1 MCLDRVLDRE
11 LVQVE
16 LARHRGE
23 TPPYSARRGRA
34 RRRRLR
40 SDRPARNSAK
50 SAGSAVRRPSRYT
63 AWSTIMRSTLSPSSR
78 VRTNDGGP
86 NERTYH
92 SPCSATS
99 ECPGLCASH
108 STEQSSPD
116 VLDGKVATR
125 AEPGLVMAIRSC
137 RRRERRATAR
147 GARPASMHSDP
158 IEAMIAALSPLG
170 RCELEA
176 SLQAD
181 LAQVSTAAER
191 RVAELGALAEML
203 NPASRTRLGAL
214 DDADCASEIV
224 APLLELGQAR
234 PTASRSTGSSAWM
247 P

>member
-1 MCLDRVLDRE
+1 
-11 LVQVE
+11 
-16 LARHRGE
+16 
-23 TPPYSARRGRA
+23 
-34 RRRRLR
+34 
-40 SDRPARNSAK
+40 
-50 SAGSAVRRPSRYT
+50 
-63 AWSTIMRSTLSPSSR
+63 
-78 VRTNDGGP
+78 
-86 NERTYH
+86 
-92 SPCSATS
+92 
-99 ECPGLCASH
+99 
-108 STEQSSPD
+108 
-116 VLDGKVATR
+116 
-125 AEPGLVMAIRSC
+125 MAIRSC